1 MSGVGGNPLSSER
14 RTSTTASDQRIAL
27 SLTDAATRLD
37 TGGTLR
43 NRPAVRNPAAPVLPR
58 GIALAALLL
67 AAQVAP

>member
-1 MSGVGGNPLSSER
+1 V
-14 RTSTTASDQRIAL
+14 AAADQRIAL
-27 SLTDAATRLD
+27 PVTDAATRLD
-37 TGGTLR
+37 AWRTLR